1 MFFNKRPTALAPE
14 AGVEM
19 AAERTA
25 HARLRP
31 PNKTGGAVRLFNGE
45 TPGHLQAVDNM
56 ALVSGKRTVPGM
68 PRSSVANLFA
78 TVENQLMTKVLL
90 IEDDSETAEEI
101 TAELADRGF
110 EVEWSANGI
119 EGLDKA
125 RSSRPDA
132 MIVDRLLP
140 GMDGLTIIEA
150 LRKDQVRTPV
160 LVLSALGAVDD
171 RVRGLRMGGDDYLT
185 KPFAI
190 VELVA
195 RVEALLRR
203 PAESRETTLR
213 VGPLELDLI
222 ERTARRG
229 DRAIDLLPREFRLL
243 EYMMQRSDQLL
254 TRAMLLEEV
263 WNYKFVPATNL
274 VDVHMGRLRHKVDG
288 PDEAPMIHNVRGA
301 GFILRAT
308 S

>member
-1 MFFNKRPTALAPE
+1 
-14 AGVEM
+14 
-19 AAERTA
+19 
-25 HARLRP
+25 
-31 PNKTGGAVRLFNGE
+31 
-45 TPGHLQAVDNM
+45 M
-56 ALVSGKRTVPGM
+56 ALVFSKRMVPGIPGSGM
-68 PRSSVANLFA
+68 ADAPAV
-78 TVENQLMTKVLL
+78 VENQLMAKVLL

-140 GMDGLTIIEA
+140 GMDGLTVIEA
-150 LRKDQVRTPV
+150 LRKEQVRTPV

-185 KPFAI
+185 KPFAV

-195 RVEALLRR
+195 RIEALLRR
-203 PAESRETTLR
+203 PVESRETLLR

-222 ERTARRG
+222 ERTAKRG
-229 DRAIDLLPREFRLL
+229 DRVIELLPREFRLL

-288 PDEAPMIHNVRGA
+288 PNEAPMIHNVRGA
-301 GFILRAT
+301 GFILRAV